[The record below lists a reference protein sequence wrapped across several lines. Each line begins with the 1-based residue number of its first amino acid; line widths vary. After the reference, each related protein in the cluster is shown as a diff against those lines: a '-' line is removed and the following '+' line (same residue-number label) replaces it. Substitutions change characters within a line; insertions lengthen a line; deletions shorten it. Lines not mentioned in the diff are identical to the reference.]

1 MSRSYSPETG
11 FPHSGALP
19 ASSEAGERI
28 AARSRRL
35 LGRAPRLKFDER
47 GGIDTAREKEMA
59 MDEEKPIRIVD
70 RRMFTPD
77 GELRPEFQAE
87 EASRPAAAPAPGP
100 ARPVEPASPPAG
112 EETVAP
118 EEEPR
123 PESQEPRSD
132 FASLVRSLATTAYS
146 ALGLLPDPSGSRRR
160 DVGVAR
166 QMIDW
171 LAALELKTRGNI
183 SFEEADLL
191 AKVLYELRLAFVEIT
206 RSPAK

>member
-1 MSRSYSPETG
+1 
-11 FPHSGALP
+11 
-19 ASSEAGERI
+19 
-28 AARSRRL
+28 
-35 LGRAPRLKFDER
+35 
-47 GGIDTAREKEMA
+47 MA

-87 EASRPAAAPAPGP
+87 EASRPAAALAPEPAPPRPGRP
-100 ARPVEPASPPAG
+100 AEPAGPPAG
-112 EETVAP
+112 EETVTA
-118 EEEPR
+118 EEGPR

-160 DVGVAR
+160 DTGVAR
-166 QMIDW
+166 QMIAW
-171 LAALELKTRGNI
+171 LAMLELKTRGNI
-183 SFEEADLL
+183 SFEEADFL

>member
-1 MSRSYSPETG
+1 
-11 FPHSGALP
+11 
-19 ASSEAGERI
+19 
-28 AARSRRL
+28 
-35 LGRAPRLKFDER
+35 
-47 GGIDTAREKEMA
+47 

-87 EASRPAAAPAPGP
+87 EASRPATAHAPAPAPPGP
-100 ARPVEPASPPAG
+100 ARHVEPPSPPAG
-112 EETVAP
+112 EETVAA